1 MRTKYRGNAGGYRI
15 VKPNEEKSPDLK
27 KKKVSDTRTEQVYIV
42 RSQHINGYG
51 RLFGG
56 MLMQWMDELAGIVAR
71 RHAGM
76 TVTTA
81 SVDTLNFE
89 APAYQDDM
97 VVLIGRITH
106 VGTSSMEVRIDAYVE
121 DNEGMR
127 RPINRAY
134 FVLVAIAED
143 GKPVP
148 VPGLIVENESERYEW
163 MSGEKRYKLRKTRR
177 KEGY

>member
-1 MRTKYRGNAGGYRI
+1 MRGGYRI
-15 VKPNEEKSPDLK
+15 VKPNEEMSPDLK
-27 KKKVSDTRTEQVYIV
+27 KKAVSDTRTEQVYIV

-106 VGTSSMEVRIDAYVE
+106 VGTSSMEVRIA
-121 DNEGMR
+121 R
-127 RPINRAY
+127 RSSVGFSSCMSVPTCELLSNR
-134 FVLVAIAED
+134 
-143 GKPVP
+143 
-148 VPGLIVENESERYEW
+148 GLR
-163 MSGEKRYKLRKTRR
+163 TR
-177 KEGY
+177 

>member
-1 MRTKYRGNAGGYRI
+1 MN
-15 VKPNEEKSPDLK
+15 
-27 KKKVSDTRTEQVYIV
+27 
-42 RSQHINGYG
+42 
-51 RLFGG
+51 LFGG

-97 VVLIGRITH
+97 VVLPIFGGRGAH
-106 VGTSSMEVRIDAYVE
+106 CDEKERGL
-121 DNEGMR
+121 
-127 RPINRAY
+127 Y